1 MQIIQKAQRPAFFV
15 KRDGWIEPFPLDICL
30 ENNGGGSTTSG
41 ALRLTFFTPQYTKT
55 VDAFKTGC
63 VTAGVGNTPTV
74 CRMGLYTVD
83 SAGNITLVASTP
95 NDTALFSSTWNVKAL
110 SASYKILK
118 GHRYATGT
126 LYVGTGGTAPA
137 MQGAATTAGTAFG
150 TNNDTRLN
158 GSVSGQTDLP
168 GTVAYSSVANTGV
181 RWWSGLREV

>member
-110 SASYKILK
+110 SASYKFLK
-118 GHRYATGT
+118 VIATQLELFMWEQVEPLLPCKVLLLLPEQLSVLT
-126 LYVGTGGTAPA
+126 
-137 MQGAATTAGTAFG
+137 M
-150 TNNDTRLN
+150 TR
-158 GSVSGQTDLP
+158 D
-168 GTVAYSSVANTGV
+168 
-181 RWWSGLREV
+181 